1 MLDRKQCVE
10 LYDGAECKGD
20 VALFASTSRE
30 AFATARK
37 ICAKCPVV
45 ALCFTHVNPVQ
56 DEFTGTCA
64 GKLYYEGKDVS
75 AVPEAL
81 PPPVF
86 RMADVDLLSVEA
98 MIDAKFT
105 EWSGYS
111 SGTLMTVC
119 WLLRRKYTLNR
130 ISKLSGMEKTY
141 VSALVNAFDDGA
153 SPDFKDFIAS
163 QISDA

>member
-20 VALFASTSRE
+20 VVLFASTSRE

-45 ALCFTHVNPVQ
+45 SLCYTHVNPEQ

-64 GKLYYEGKDVS
+64 GRLYYGGKDVS
-75 AVPEAL
+75 DSPGEL

-86 RMADVDLLSVEA
+86 RMSDVDLLGVEV
-98 MIDAKFT
+98 MIESKFADWDDHT
-105 EWSGYS
+105 T
-111 SGTLMTVC
+111 GTLMTVC
-119 WLLRRKYTLNR
+119 WLLRRRFTLNR
-130 ISKLSGMEKTY
+130 ISKLSGMEKPY
-141 VSALVNAFDDGA
+141 VAALVNAFDDGA